1 VEPWITLRVFGETET
16 EKSPVSNVP
25 RCVALAL
32 LKARTI
38 TSKITKRTDNSF
50 DFRIK
55 PIRCYSHLW
64 PIYFSVIYDSLA

>member
-1 VEPWITLRVFGETET
+1 VEPWFTLRVFGETET

-25 RCVALAL
+25 RCVALVL

-38 TSKITKRTDNSF
+38 TNKITKRTDNCF

-55 PIRCYSHLW
+55 PIRC
-64 PIYFSVIYDSLA
+64 FSYL